1 MTFCY
6 KLDPRTKFLMIFS
19 ISTLALLFN
28 DLVSLTFLFGVTILV
43 CLIMGVDILH
53 IVFRLK
59 RLIGLVV
66 ILVFVQSIF
75 TQTGKTIL
83 TIFDRVI
90 IRDEGLIKAF
100 IYFIRIS
107 IIVTSAAILS
117 TSTSRELIQGLIQLK
132 IPYEIAFMVSVSIR
146 FLPLLRNELADM
158 IIAVQLR
165 GVNLN
170 KIKMKQKLS
179 LYRYMLLPVLIG
191 SLLKAR
197 ELSNAMEM
205 RGFRACTTRSSY
217 LLLKLHPFDWVVMA
231 LSVAFFGIFMIW
243 RI

>member
-1 MTFCY
+1 MFCY

-28 DLVSLTFLFGVTILV
+28 DLLTLTFLFGVAVLISILMKV
-43 CLIMGVDILH
+43 HVLQIL
-53 IVFRLK
+53 FRLK
-59 RLIGLVV
+59 KLMGLVLL
-66 ILVFVQSIF
+66 LVFVQSLF
-75 TQTGKTIL
+75 TQTGKPML

-90 IRDEGLIKAF
+90 IRDEGVVKAF
-100 IYFIRIS
+100 IYFVRIS

-146 FLPLLRNELADM
+146 FLPLLRSEFGDM
-158 IIAVQLR
+158 IIAIQLR

-170 KIKMKQKLS
+170 KIKMKQKVS
-179 LYRYMLLPVLIG
+179 LYRYMLLPVLVT

-205 RGFRACTTRSSY
+205 RGFRACSTRSSY

-243 RI
+243 RIG

>member
-75 TQTGKTIL
+75 TQTGKPIL